1 MEVVTLSSKYQ
12 IVIPKQ
18 VRRKLDLK
26 PGQRLRISMR
36 KDRSIEIDT
45 GSALDSLY
53 GSVKSKW
60 GNDPALHMREQ
71 RNEWEARQQ
80 RLDGLRK

>member
-1 MEVVTLSSKYQ
+1 METVTLSSKYQ

-26 PGQRLRISMR
+26 PGQRLRISAR
-36 KDRSIEIDT
+36 NDGSIEIDT

-60 GNDPALHMREQ
+60 GDDPVLHIREQ
-71 RNEWEARQQ
+71 RDAWEASQQ
-80 RLDGLRK
+80 QLDGVRK